1 MRVWAQ
7 ACSPDGS
14 DRERHVDLRELAMY
28 SKVSLPDQCSRS
40 GVVNPG
46 RAGWGRGELSL
57 NLKLTRFEHLLGL

>member
-1 MRVWAQ
+1 MRVWAP

-28 SKVSLPDQCSRS
+28 SKVSLPDQCSQS

-46 RAGWGRGELSL
+46 RAECGGGEQSL
-57 NLKLTRFEHLLGL
+57 NLKLTHFEHLLGL